1 MNAKQQAVFEAQAD
15 GPYML
20 INLDAGDYL
29 IEASYQG
36 VVQKRAISL
45 KANTPQKISIFWK

>member
-1 MNAKQQAVFEAQAD
+1 
-15 GPYML
+15 
-20 INLDAGDYL
+20 LDAGDYL

-36 VVQKRAISL
+36 VAQKRAISL